1 MNTKEY
7 MKTAKKLMRR
17 IKRKRDEADELRIKE
32 RCPSSASFS
41 DMPKTASPNPHQ
53 KYDGVLTAIELDKE
67 ADAALDELNEL
78 KKQFYAFLL
87 QLTDPDERDLLYKRY
102 IEFKKWEQIAVEIGY
117 SESHTKRLHGIA
129 VKKLILNDTQ

>member
-1 MNTKEY
+1 M
-7 MKTAKKLMRR
+7 
-17 IKRKRDEADELRIKE
+17 
-32 RCPSSASFS
+32 
-41 DMPKTASPNPHQ
+41 
-53 KYDGVLTAIELDKE
+53 TAIELDKE

-78 KKQFYAFLL
+78 KKQFCVFIQ